1 MAVLKKPPASEQ
13 RSVPLAKPASGLAYI
28 KKENDFCLSD
38 APVFLGIIN
47 NHKFN
52 LEIELHG
59 KTAMDVLFK
68 LLWYA
73 LAYVLGSIPFGLVL
87 GRVFCKMDIR
97 RAGSGNV
104 GATNVARLCGTGWG
118 VLTLLLDAAK
128 GAAPVAVALYAL
140 PLYWPEIFPAKSAAG
155 MAAFTALAALLGHV
169 YSIFLKFKG
178 GKAVAT
184 TVGIYLVLLPIHL
197 IIAAVLCI
205 VVIKRWGFVSLGS
218 ITLVSAMPV
227 LLVFSGMFTR
237 NFDYF
242 LLSVCIAVLVV
253 YNHRGNM
260 MRLLAGDEKPW
271 QKRDLPPAAEPGP
284 EAPPIPD
291 AALAQENTAEP
302 APAPQAPDT
311 SRAASS
317 ANACPPPEHISPQ
330 GLKGV

>member
-1 MAVLKKPPASEQ
+1 
-13 RSVPLAKPASGLAYI
+13 
-28 KKENDFCLSD
+28 
-38 APVFLGIIN
+38 
-47 NHKFN
+47 
-52 LEIELHG
+52 
-59 KTAMDVLFK
+59 MDVLFK
-68 LLWYA
+68 ILWYA
-73 LAYVLGSIPFGLVL
+73 LAYVLGSIPFGWVL

-97 RAGSGNV
+97 QAGSGNV

-155 MAAFTALAALLGHV
+155 MAALTALAALLGHV
-169 YSIFLKFKG
+169 YSLFLKFKG

-184 TVGIYLVLLPIHL
+184 TVGIYLVLLPVHL
-197 IIAAVLCI
+197 IIAAILCI

-218 ITLVSAMPV
+218 ITLVCAMPV

-260 MRLLAGDEKPW
+260 MRLLAGEEKSW
-271 QKRDLPPAAEPGP
+271 QKRDLPAENAPDTGAAAQP
-284 EAPPIPD
+284 
-291 AALAQENTAEP
+291 ALARTPEP
-302 APAPQAPDT
+302 EFSPAPQMPE
-311 SRAASS
+311 AAKTVSS
-317 ANACPPPEHISPQ
+317 ANACPPPENNSPQ
-330 GLKGV
+330 GLKGI

>member
-1 MAVLKKPPASEQ
+1 
-13 RSVPLAKPASGLAYI
+13 
-28 KKENDFCLSD
+28 
-38 APVFLGIIN
+38 
-47 NHKFN
+47 
-52 LEIELHG
+52 
-59 KTAMDVLFK
+59 MDVLFK
-68 LLWYA
+68 ILWYA
-73 LAYVLGSIPFGLVL
+73 LTYVLGSVPFGLVL

-104 GATNVARLCGTGWG
+104 GATNVARLCGTRWG

-155 MAAFTALAALLGHV
+155 MTALTALAALLGHV
-169 YSIFLKFKG
+169 YSLFLKFKG

-184 TVGIYLVLLPIHL
+184 TVGIYLVLLPVHL
-197 IIAAVLCI
+197 IIAAILCI

-218 ITLVSAMPV
+218 ITLVCVMPV

-260 MRLLAGDEKPW
+260 MRLLAGEEKPW
-271 QKRDLPPAAEPGP
+271 QKRDLPETAEPGP
-284 EAPPIPD
+284 ETAVAPD
-291 AALAQENTAEP
+291 AGPAPENAPAFTP
-302 APAPQAPDT
+302 APAAQTPGAEKT
-311 SRAASS
+311 VSS
-317 ANACPPPEHISPQ
+317 ANACPPLEDHQTRQ
-330 GLKGV
+330 GLKGI